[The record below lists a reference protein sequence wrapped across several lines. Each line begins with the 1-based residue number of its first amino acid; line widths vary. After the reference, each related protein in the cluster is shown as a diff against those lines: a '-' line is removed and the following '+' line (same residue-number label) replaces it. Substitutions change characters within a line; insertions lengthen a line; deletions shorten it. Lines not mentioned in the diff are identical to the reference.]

1 MFGFFEKPQQP
12 KKEVRMPASNPV
24 RPENVPAEFRSGGVV
39 PSTGTDQ
46 PKKFAGYETLDG
58 EPTDEQ
64 TEIRRFNETRG
75 FSPVDGAPYQ
85 SLASKTAEREA
96 VVPVKTVETV
106 ESADT
111 EAGLIRQQA
120 LEIPKGLEGEA
131 LAVALEAKRDE
142 FKRYFEKK
150 WDKKMWESNSEKDA
164 DLECLAVLQGRA
176 AGARRKAES
185 SEKSRMIMEKV
196 AQAEGARIRE
206 DILSVQRAFLAELNQ
221 TPVAEAAT
229 RRQISSEIARLGA
242 LLKSEHVQTYE
253 DVICAQLALVARLN
267 KIPVAETDT
276 RGRIRAEIMELADLL
291 TPGNEQTL
299 RAWRNVHASPVEG
312 DGEIQQNR

>member
-46 PKKFAGYETLDG
+46 PEKFTGYETLDG

-111 EAGLIRQQA
+111 EAGLIRQRA
-120 LEIPKGLEGEA
+120 LEMLEGLEGEA

-142 FKRYFEKK
+142 FKRYFEEK
-150 WDKKMWESNSEKDA
+150 WKGKMWESNPEKDA
-164 DLECLAVLQGRA
+164 DLDCLAALQGRA
-176 AGARRKAES
+176 VGARRVAEANGTNRVVL
-185 SEKSRMIMEKV
+185 EKIEKTEL
-196 AQAEGARIRE
+196 AQIQADA
-206 DILSVQRAFLAELNQ
+206 LSTQQSLLAELSR
-221 TPVAEAAT
+221 T
-229 RRQISSEIARLGA
+229 
-242 LLKSEHVQTYE
+242 
-253 DVICAQLALVARLN
+253 
-267 KIPVAETDT
+267 PVAETDI
-276 RGRIRAEIMELADLL
+276 RRRIQSDMKQLRKLLKSGTEQDL
-291 TPGNEQTL
+291 
-299 RAWRNVHASPVEG
+299 RKWRDARSQPLSPV
-312 DGEIQQNR
+312 GEDDESEWTR